1 MKKSLKRIVSASLA
15 TMLMVGALTG
25 CGGGDKKAEAPKKA
39 PAAATDKI
47 KINFPTA
54 SASGALYAVGAAI
67 TNNWNKTVPS
77 VSAASQAS
85 AGGIANLNMVS
96 DGEAQVSI
104 AISSNAYQCMNG
116 TDSFKGHAYKD
127 LKAIAGLYLN
137 PNQVVVTN
145 KSGITK
151 LEDVKGCF
159 CRFFRLQRMPDSFH
173 CSRHQIPG

>member
-145 KSGITK
+145 KSNWK
-151 LEDVKGCF
+151 
-159 CRFFRLQRMPDSFH
+159 M
-173 CSRHQIPG
+173 